1 MSKTVSKFLIVV
13 VLTTGLLLSCQVV
26 FGLNGRISLLQL
38 QSAPEMVDIDGH
50 TYVLETNLWRD
61 CMPTMSPG
69 DRSLIALIRITATT
83 SPEFPSSVR
92 ADRLWLI
99 RDERIWE
106 TVFSDEPRPDGAHR
120 PNQREAIARNG
131 PRWEPGSRVD
141 AVVRL
146 VDAQNRTYL
155 LRASHQLIHQTD

>member
-1 MSKTVSKFLIVV
+1 MSKTLSKFLILV
-13 VLTTGLLLSCQVV
+13 VLTLGLLLSCRVV
-26 FGLNGRISLLQL
+26 FGLHGELSLIQL
-38 QSAPEMVDIDGH
+38 QAAPEMVDIDGH
-50 TYVLETNLWRD
+50 TYVLETNLWQD
-61 CMPTMSPG
+61 FIPTISPG

-106 TVFSDEPRPDGAHR
+106 TVFSDEPRPAGAYR
-120 PNQREAIARNG
+120 PNQLEEIARNG
-131 PRWEPGSRVD
+131 PSWEPGSRVD

-146 VDAQNRTYL
+146 VDSQNHTYL